1 MNTTEIFPKISPR
14 MKRIQKIVRVIGVLI
29 WAAALLLIVCVSFF
43 LADFFGLISNP
54 GVKVSFSPM
63 LTFTSPFKIPA
74 LVLCAAFLRAGLF
87 LAGIFILDK
96 LLRFFAAG
104 NFFTAHTVHC
114 IKLLGCFVIGDWIVT
129 KILDAM
135 AGSGILFTFGQLV
148 LGLLIVLIAW
158 IMDEGRKIQEEQE
171 LTV

>member
-1 MNTTEIFPKISPR
+1 MNATEIVPNPSSR
-14 MKRIQKIVRVIGVLI
+14 LKRIQKIVRAIRILI
-29 WAAALLLIVCVSFF
+29 WAAALLLIVCGSLF
-43 LADFFGLISNP
+43 LTDFFGLTSNL
-54 GVKVSFSPM
+54 GVKISFSPM
-63 LTFTSPFKIPA
+63 LTYTSPFKIPA
-74 LVLCAAFLRAGLF
+74 SVFCLVFLRVGLF
-87 LAGIFILDK
+87 LAGIFVLDK

-114 IKLLGCFVIGDWIVT
+114 IKLLGCFVIGDWILT
-129 KILDAM
+129 KTLDAM

-148 LGLLIVLIAW
+148 LGLLIILIAW